1 MSKFDTHGGYFAPKD
16 YLKVN
21 EGGSHEENPNGGV
34 QIGVDPE
41 GNPNLLEEGEPV
53 YKDYVY
59 SDNITAEKEFLEQ
72 NNLPGKYDGK
82 LYSKIADDI
91 LSEAEERPLDPIS
104 RNGLEALLGRLA
116 DAQEEQKQRDQ
127 QRELEDELANL
138 SPEELDQLEAM
149 LAQQEQMPQEQVQP
163 EIMGSAE
170 PVQQPMPIMRC
181 GGTLLKKFD
190 MGGDLDEDELNRRIE
205 EERNKRLISTQK
217 HAEEKEAQRDLSR
230 AQWKTLFN
238 LFTIRPEDKYL
249 ENAVNELNGMK
260 NAYISGK
267 RINGGIGEEEAIDRQ
282 QRRVERIEERNRKM
296 HERLDESMSEM
307 NDAQKRLNALRF
319 PFAQSFVPVE
329 DEEDLVV
336 SEPKDTLMVQAPID
350 TVAVSSAVPADSVVT
365 APKAITEDSWDA
377 GDLVNPFVFKNG
389 GQVNRFDEGGWERLL
404 NALRNYK
411 ISLNPGGISG
421 TYAIDTRFPLGTEFK
436 NIKELEDSEAYRK
449 FTNYILANSERQDVL
464 DYLRLLDERTAP
476 GITKLFDNGILRD
489 DWKDLYNRRRY
500 DQKGGIYHIS
510 GNIDNL
516 SPRRIEAVSAEPA
529 VSVQNPQ
536 MAATV
541 PAGFVPPIVNS
552 RLTGLNSGLMYDW
565 MLNNPTGGAYRP
577 KPEEEPTLYPGYTM
591 TLNGLKANTGST
603 PMPSGSDEDVDENPY
618 GYSPL
623 PTWPRYAGAIGSG
636 LLGLY
641 NVFQS
646 PDKYR
651 QRQLQPYLP
660 EGRIHLQNQVYNP
673 IDQNMVANS
682 IIAQG
687 NATNRSLRNSGLGPS
702 AGAAILASDNNTTG
716 NLGTGFIQAW
726 DANNQRRNAVIAANN
741 QAEAQR
747 ANFDWTVD
755 AARKKIL
762 NDTAYYNGY
771 LYNDLNLQRL
781 NYGAEGDKY
790 NAISNQISN
799 GLQALSGIGKE
810 NFAMNQVN
818 TNPAFL
824 GYGVGANGAMFYNP
838 RTGRW
843 EIKEKK

>member
-116 DAQEEQKQRDQ
+116 DAQEGQKQRDQ
-127 QRELEDELANL
+127 QRELEDELANM

-149 LAQQEQMPQEQVQP
+149 LGGTDPDGGVEGELGAD
-163 EIMGSAE
+163 GSAYL
-170 PVQQPMPIMRC
+170 QQPIPEMPMMRC
-181 GGTLLKKFD
+181 GGTLMKRFD
-190 MGGDLDEDELNRRIE
+190 TGGSLDEDEIARRIAE
-205 EERNKRLISTQK
+205 ARQKRLEIEVPENAPKNTIWRLGARRLTNLLDFAGERKAYEKDKRALDRMIEDYASGKDYGGAYNPEAAIRHQAK
-217 HAEEKEAQRDLSR
+217 VVADREEKIREQNEKER
-230 AQWKTLFN
+230 ALF
-238 LFTIRPEDKYL
+238 L
-249 ENAVNELNGMK
+249 E
-260 NAYISGK
+260 
-267 RINGGIGEEEAIDRQ
+267 REE
-282 QRRVERIEERNRKM
+282 NT
-296 HERLDESMSEM
+296 
-307 NDAQKRLNALRF
+307 KRLNALRF
-319 PFAQSFVPVE
+319 PFVQSFVPVE
-329 DEEDLVV
+329 DEEELVI

-350 TVAVSSAVPADSVVT
+350 TVDVPSAVPADSVVT
-365 APKAITEDSWDA
+365 APRAITEDSWDA

-449 FTNYILANSERQDVL
+449 FTDYILANSERQDVL

-516 SPRRIEAVSAEPA
+516 SPRRVEAVSAEPA

-603 PMPSGSDEDVDENPY
+603 PTPSGSGEDVDENPY

-651 QRQLQPYLP
+651 QRKLQPYLP

-682 IIAQG
+682 IVAQG

-726 DANNQRRNAVIAANN
+726 DANNQRRNSVIAANN